1 MPLLWPA
8 MRKSGLV
15 VLLAVAAFGRAASAQ
30 PSAAPIATASSQCST
45 SGYLEPSV
53 LLAIGSYSRV
63 SSAERPSNVGAVT
76 NRIAG
81 GVELRFCDADG
92 APTTRVHLGPT
103 VYLSG
108 LDWVE
113 HEGVKAGLG
122 VELEVARPI
131 GARVWLGGRAGVE
144 TAEAS
149 LGLFT
154 LGGRVH
160 LDHRFW
166 LGVDLFHQQPTS
178 GTSTAGV
185 MAGLGVEGKAGAI
198 TAAVEGGILVTGFA
212 LLVLAFASGG
222 GSH

>member
-1 MPLLWPA
+1 

-15 VLLAVAAFGRAASAQ
+15 VLMAVAALGRAASAQ
-30 PSAAPIATASSQCST
+30 PSATPLAVASSQCST

-63 SSAERPSNVGAVT
+63 SASADRPSNAGAVT

-108 LDWVE
+108 LSWVE
-113 HEGVKAGLG
+113 HEGVKAGIGL
-122 VELEVARPI
+122 ELEVARPI
-131 GARVWLGGRAGVE
+131 AARVWLGGRAGVE

-166 LGVDLFHQQPTS
+166 FGVDLFHQQPTS

-185 MAGLGVEGKAGAI
+185 MAGLGVEGKGGAI
-198 TAAVEGGILVTGFA
+198 TAAVEGGVLVTGFA
-212 LLVLAFASGG
+212 LLVLAFANGG